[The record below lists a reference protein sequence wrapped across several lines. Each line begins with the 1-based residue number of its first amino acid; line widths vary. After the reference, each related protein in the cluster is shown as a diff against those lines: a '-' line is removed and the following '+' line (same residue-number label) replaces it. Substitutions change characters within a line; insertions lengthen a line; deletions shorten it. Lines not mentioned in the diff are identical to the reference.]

1 MRVRYGWDPEYPNPD
16 YWDTRTPLFIEM
28 PKFLHLYLNLN
39 DKKLRVFLRK
49 LKGRILDAGCGDGR
63 FLPYADVGVDFSKGM
78 LKRAKTRCQ
87 NRNLIRASILHLPFK
102 DKAFA
107 TGFMVEVLLHIQ
119 PNKRKETSKELD
131 RVADNSYNFLGEH
144 RTIIP
149 FIFELLRT
157 VPLKPLWL
165 VIPYIAVFFA
175 FPFDRLRKL
184 KIESTSQILRKL
196 AVDL

>member
-1 MRVRYGWDPEYPNPD
+1 MRVKYGWNPEYPNPH
-16 YWDTRTPLFIEM
+16 YWDTRTPLFVDM
-28 PKFLHLYLNLN
+28 PKFFNLYLDAN

-49 LKGRILDAGCGDGR
+49 LKGKILDAGCGDGR
-63 FLPYADVGVDFSKGM
+63 FIAYADVGIDFSKGM
-78 LKRAKTRCQ
+78 LKRAKSRYP
-87 NRNLIRASILHLPFK
+87 NKNFIRASILHLPFK
-102 DKAFA
+102 DKSCSS
-107 TGFMVEVLLHIQ
+107 GFTVDIFLHIQ
-119 PNKRKETSKELD
+119 PNKRREALKELD

-157 VPLKPLWL
+157 VPLKLLWL
-165 VIPYIAVFFA
+165 IIPHTAVFFA